1 MKKIIGILSTLSI
14 AFALVFTS
22 TAGSVSAATLDEI
35 KKEINELKEKQNSID
50 SRQNKVE
57 GNKNETDSKINQN
70 QSEQQQINQQ
80 IKELDQQVADTN
92 NKIRKK
98 NEQISNTEK
107 EITKTEQE
115 IEQLEKDIADLKE
128 RIEKREALLKDRLRN
143 LQENGGD
150 VSYLEVLMGA
160 KNFGDFLD
168 RATAVTK
175 IMDQDKNIM
184 ETHIREKKEL
194 EEKKKEVEQKKKDL
208 EEKKQN
214 LENQKAELTALKEK
228 LDAQRQLKNKLM
240 KELEQEEQELKEKKL
255 ELEEQQEILSSQK
268 AAIQA
273 EMNRAESDKQQR
285 KEQLAAQRRAEERA
299 AERRRQA
306 QQNSQSS
313 SSSSNG
319 SSSGSSSAPST
330 PAPSG
335 SGFISPANGPLTSGY
350 GSRWGS
356 THFGIDIGK
365 YGGSTPIKAA
375 ASGTVIKSYYSSSYG
390 NVVYLSHSV
399 NGQIYT
405 TVYAHLQNREVS
417 DGQTVSQGQR
427 LGYMGSTG
435 QSTGPHLHFELH
447 KGPWNY
453 SKSNAVNPAS
463 YINF

>member
-1 MKKIIGILSTLSI
+1 MKRVLGILSTLSI
-14 AFALVFTS
+14 ALALTFTT
-22 TAGSVSAATLDEI
+22 TAANVSAATLDEI
-35 KKEINELKEKQNSID
+35 EKEINELKEKQNSID

-70 QSEQQQINQQ
+70 QSEQQQINEQ

-92 NKIRKK
+92 SKIRKK
-98 NEQISNTEK
+98 NEQIDNTEQ

-194 EEKKKEVEQKKKDL
+194 EQKKQEVEQKKKDL

-255 ELEEQQEILSSQK
+255 ELEEQQEILSGQE

-273 EMNRAESDKQQR
+273 EMNRAENDKQQR

-306 QQNSQSS
+306 QQNN

-319 SSSGSSSAPST
+319 SSGASST

-335 SGFISPANGPLTSGY
+335 SGFISPANGPVTSGY
-350 GSRWGS
+350 GPRWGS

-365 YGGSTPIKAA
+365 YGGSSPIKAV

-390 NVVYLSHSV
+390 NVVYISHSV

-405 TVYAHLQNREVS
+405 SVYAHLQNREVS
-417 DGQTVSQGQR
+417 DGQSVSQGQR